1 MFISLITLYLEE
13 IGVISMGRKINSC
26 LSSGVHGQLSLEN
39 FELLNKLNNLN
50 TYQFKNNIYPHRLPI
65 KYNPNSKIEQKDEYG
80 NVVRIRYYDE
90 KGNAYKDV
98 DYTDHGRPDRHK
110 VPHTHIIEIGNNID
124 RKKGVLPHA
133 NR

>member
-1 MFISLITLYLEE
+1 
-13 IGVISMGRKINSC
+13 MGRKINSG
-26 LSSGVHGQLSLEN
+26 LSSGVHGQLSFEN
-39 FELLNKLNNLN
+39 FELLNKLNDLN
-50 TYQFKNNIYPHRLPI
+50 TYQFKNNINPHKLPMTGQL
-65 KYNPNSKIEQKDEYG
+65 PNSTQIQKDENG
-80 NVVRIRYYDE
+80 KIIRIRYYDE

-124 RKKGVLPHA
+124 RKKGVLPYA

>member
-1 MFISLITLYLEE
+1 
-13 IGVISMGRKINSC
+13 MGRKYNSGLC
-26 LSSGVHGQLSLEN
+26 IGANGQISIDN
-39 FELLNKLNNLN
+39 YDLLDKLNNQKS
-50 TYQFKNNIYPHRLPI
+50 YFMKNNIYPHRLPI
-65 KYNPNSKIEQKDEYG
+65 KDKPNSKIEQKDDYG
-80 NVVRIRYYDE
+80 NVVRVRYYDE

-124 RKKGVLPHA
+124 RKKGVLPYA